1 MTTSSFTTNAKDMD
15 VASKSSLRSKTLKQ
29 SNQHNKCLESDPSA
43 LKAHHHKRK
52 RSPALTTAR
61 PFQASYLS
69 KHDYSSQKPLFALYL
84 EVQKQMELEDLS
96 EAEARG
102 RWKSFVGK
110 WYISSAFYILTSLC
124 SSSLAST
131 AYHSSKSLI
140 LTSVRNRG
148 ELAEGWYDPATLR
161 KAIESSTRTFSS
173 AMIPGIR
180 TSSPNYV
187 HRKKQKLDGSGS
199 SDDEDIGPALPGN
212 QGKNLSK
219 AYRSGPAIPSLLDLE
234 LRRGESQVLVTD
246 DSPGQASTE
255 DNITAREA
263 LREQRIVNRKKD
275 KERMEELVPRAEA
288 GSKERIIEKKR
299 EKAETNRAFASAKAE
314 GGGVA
319 EVPESDLLG
328 DDDGGIEGFK
338 KQKREL
344 ERKKNEREIRRE
356 EVSRA
361 RAEER
366 EERVKQ
372 YRAKEEATMKGL
384 VELAKARFG

>member
-1 MTTSSFTTNAKDMD
+1 MYRVSG
-15 VASKSSLRSKTLKQ
+15 
-29 SNQHNKCLESDPSA
+29 PPA
-43 LKAHHHKRK
+43 LKPQQHKRK
-52 RSPALTTAR
+52 RSTAPAASL
-61 PFQASYLS
+61 PFQASCLS
-69 KHDYSSQKPLFALYL
+69 KHDFSSQRPLFALYL

-96 EAEARG
+96 ENEARG

-110 WYISSAFYILTSLC
+110 W
-124 SSSLAST
+124 
-131 AYHSSKSLI
+131 
-140 LTSVRNRG
+140 NRG

-161 KAIESSTRTFSS
+161 KAIESSSNFSS
-173 AMIPGIR
+173 TGKAGERRP
-180 TSSPNYV
+180 SPHFV
-187 HRKKQKLDGSGS
+187 HQKKQALDGSGS
-199 SDDEDIGPALPGN
+199 SDDEAIGPAPPEN
-212 QGKNLSK
+212 QGKNLGK
-219 AYRSGPAIPSLLDLE
+219 ASRSGPTIPSLQDLE
-234 LRRGESQVLVTD
+234 MRREALI
-246 DSPGQASTE
+246 E
-255 DNITAREA
+255 DTISAREA
-263 LREQRIVNRKKD
+263 LREQRVANRKKD
-275 KERMEELVPRAEA
+275 KERLEELVPRAEA
-288 GSKERIIEKKR
+288 GSKERLIEKKR
-299 EKAETNRAFASAKAE
+299 EKAETNRAFASAKTE

-344 ERKKNEREIRRE
+344 ERKKNERELRRE